1 MHILFFFISFTPS
14 AIIYSDT
21 FFFLHTSKK
30 TKNSIFIKSTSES
43 DHTIKKYRT
52 MYKYPWIIWKLQFL
66 KRLIILAFHLTSLS
80 LAVYLRPSNT
90 DAQLL
95 KWPEEITEVA
105 RTIAECITV
114 LGVLSYILVQ
124 LGGEIIN
131 IGLLSFMKQ
140 LVREDLVSW
149 FRLSVSCESKV
160 AFSSK

>member
-1 MHILFFFISFTPS
+1 
-14 AIIYSDT
+14 
-21 FFFLHTSKK
+21 
-30 TKNSIFIKSTSES
+30 
-43 DHTIKKYRT
+43 

-90 DAQLL
+90 DARLL

>member
-1 MHILFFFISFTPS
+1 M
-14 AIIYSDT
+14 
-21 FFFLHTSKK
+21 
-30 TKNSIFIKSTSES
+30 
-43 DHTIKKYRT
+43 
-52 MYKYPWIIWKLQFL
+52 
-66 KRLIILAFHLTSLS
+66 
-80 LAVYLRPSNT
+80 YLRPSNT

>member
-1 MHILFFFISFTPS
+1 MYFLSSFIIMHILFFFTPS
-14 AIIYSDT
+14 AIIYS
-21 FFFLHTSKK
+21 FSFLRTSKK
-30 TKNSIFIKSTSES
+30 IKNSIIYQISSS
-43 DHTIKKYRT
+43 NLIIQLNKYRT
-52 MYKYPWIIWKLQFL
+52 IYKYLQIIWKLQFL

-140 LVREDLVSW
+140 LVREDFVSW
-149 FRLSVSCESKV
+149 FCPK
-160 AFSSK
+160 